1 VVVVVEKMKSDCRV
15 EIMRPGLG
23 GGGEEGGPGG
33 GVRWSFF
40 MPYFYHDKVEKEK
53 GV

>member
-33 GVRWSFF
+33 G
-40 MPYFYHDKVEKEK
+40 PVELLDAIFLS
-53 GV
+53 